1 MDKLQL
7 RMHNT
12 DTISEEMQIY
22 VDEIVTRWTSD
33 LDIVMKSISE
43 HINMGFIDDSTL
55 QNIVLTLAN
64 TLYFSLEGLEKVG
77 IKEDVCRHIREE
89 VFIDARKV
97 ATGTVK
103 DRDGEALLACTNE
116 DMIAIIYSR
125 AYKTIK
131 QKVDAG
137 YEMLN
142 SIKKVMSKRMTED
155 ELSNSRFINTQ
166 TERRSRRDG

>member
-7 RMHNT
+7 RMSNT
-12 DTISEEMQIY
+12 DTISEEIQRY
-22 VDEIVTRWTSD
+22 VDEIVIRWTSD
-33 LDIVMKSISE
+33 LDVGMKAISE
-43 HINMGFIDDSTL
+43 HLNIGFIDDNTL

-103 DRDGEALLACTNE
+103 DRDGEALLACANE

>member
-1 MDKLQL
+1 MMEEKMLQCDGL
-7 RMHNT
+7 
-12 DTISEEMQIY
+12 SEEMQIY

-77 IKEDVCRHIREE
+77 VKEDVCRHIREE

-116 DMIAIIYSR
+116 DMITIIYSR

-142 SIKKVMSKRMTED
+142 SVKKVMSKRMTED

>member
-1 MDKLQL
+1 MDKLSL
-7 RMHNT
+7 RMSNT
-12 DTISEEMQIY
+12 DTISEEMQRY

-33 LDIVMKSISE
+33 LDIVMKEIRE

-55 QNIVLTLAN
+55 QNIILTLAN

-155 ELSNSRFINTQ
+155 ELSNSRFMNTQ
-166 TERRSRRDG
+166 PERRSRRDG

>member
-1 MDKLQL
+1 MDKLSL
-7 RMHNT
+7 RMSNT
-12 DTISEEMQIY
+12 DTISEQMQIY
-22 VDEIVTRWTSD
+22 VDEIVDRWTSD
-33 LDIVMKSISE
+33 LDIVMKSTSE

-97 ATGTVK
+97 ASGTVK

-116 DMIAIIYSR
+116 DMITIIYSR

>member
-1 MDKLQL
+1 MIEEKMLQCNKL
-7 RMHNT
+7 
-12 DTISEEMQIY
+12 SEEMQRY
-22 VDEIVTRWTSD
+22 VDEIVNRWTSD
-33 LDIVMKSISE
+33 LDSNMKVISE
-43 HINMGFIDDSTL
+43 HLIVATVDDNTL
-55 QNIVLTLAN
+55 QTWVLTLAN

-89 VFIDARKV
+89 VFIDARKI

-125 AYKTIK
+125 AYKAIK

-166 TERRSRRDG
+166 PERRSRRDG

>member
-1 MDKLQL
+1 MIEEKMLQCNGL
-7 RMHNT
+7 
-12 DTISEEMQIY
+12 SEEMQRY
-22 VDEIVTRWTSD
+22 VDEIVNRWTSD
-33 LDIVMKSISE
+33 LDVVMKAISE
-43 HINMGFIDDSTL
+43 HLNIGFIDDNTL

>member
-1 MDKLQL
+1 MLEEKMSQCNGL
-7 RMHNT
+7 
-12 DTISEEMQIY
+12 SEEMQRY
-22 VDEIVTRWTSD
+22 VDEIVSRWTSD
-33 LDIVMKSISE
+33 LDIVMKAISE

-55 QNIVLTLAN
+55 QNIILTLAN

-97 ATGTVK
+97 ASGTVK

-116 DMIAIIYSR
+116 DMITIIYSR
-125 AYKTIK
+125 AYKAIK

-166 TERRSRRDG
+166 PERRSRRYG

>member
-7 RMHNT
+7 RMSNT
-12 DTISEEMQIY
+12 DTISEQMQIY

-33 LDIVMKSISE
+33 LDIVMNAISE
-43 HINMGFIDDSTL
+43 HINTGFIDDSTL

-77 IKEDVCRHIREE
+77 VKEDVCRHIREE